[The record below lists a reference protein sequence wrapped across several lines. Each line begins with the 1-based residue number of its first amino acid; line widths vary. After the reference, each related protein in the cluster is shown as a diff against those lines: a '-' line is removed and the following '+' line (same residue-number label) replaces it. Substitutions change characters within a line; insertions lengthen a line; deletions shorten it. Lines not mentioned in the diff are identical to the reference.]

1 MRKGYVG
8 IGRREGTLVKCLC
21 WERPKG
27 RKTPVEAGA
36 GGDRTG
42 VWGGGSNRG
51 VGMEGE
57 LMRTRV
63 IMEECE
69 NR

>member
-1 MRKGYVG
+1 M
-8 IGRREGTLVKCLC
+8 
-21 WERPKG
+21 
-27 RKTPVEAGA
+27 EAGA